1 MRLSPIVQALRER
14 VPTFANRVF
23 GLADFAAL
31 DGATMP
37 VLPAAFVVPLDEEIR
52 NLSTGTNV
60 RAEIFERFAVIVALA
75 QTDPRGQAAHDSLH
89 DIRAE
94 LWGAI
99 VGWRM
104 DQDAGPF
111 GPDGGEMLDM
121 DRSRFLYQYDF
132 ARTIAITSEADGYRP
147 DLDDF
152 GEVGFRID
160 AIDPADPNLAEPGP
174 DGRTE
179 IGGDWP
185 IETPS

>member
-14 VPTFANRVF
+14 CPSFEARVF
-23 GLADFAAL
+23 GLAEFADL
-31 DGATMP
+31 DGATS
-37 VLPAAFVVPLDEEIR
+37 VALPAAFVVPLDEDVR
-52 NLSTGTNV
+52 NLSQGTQV
-60 RAEIFERFAVIVALA
+60 RAEIFERAAVIVALA

-94 LWGAI
+94 LWRAI

-111 GPDGGEMLDM
+111 APDGGEMLDM

-132 ARTIAITSEADGYRP
+132 ARVIAMTSGEDGYQP
-147 DLDDF
+147 VLDDF
-152 GEVGFRID
+152 ASTGFRID
-160 AIDPADPNLAEPGP
+160 AIDPADPNVANPGP

-185 IETPS
+185 IDTPS